1 MKRLRKRLQK
11 NDKSLRMLLT
21 NNNRTSCFPV
31 VIRHFSILSFLLF
44 FSFCSKPRSTK
55 TILLLAQKE
64 HFGLYAGEILRAEG
78 FNHFVLDSTIDDIT
92 QAYLA
97 GFDVVIFTQSDVS
110 QQFTS
115 ALTDYVS
122 KGGNLIA
129 FRPAKTLHMLFGIK
143 DVTAAIHSGYMA
155 ISDENE
161 IGKGLIT
168 QQLQFHGEGDRYVL
182 DAGKE
187 IAKLFESGDT
197 HDTTP
202 AIVLNTYGKGRAL
215 AFAYNLP
222 ESIVYTRQGNPAHA
236 GLETDGILGIRAM
249 DLFTRGWV
257 DTTKNT
263 LNQADEQMRLLSHAI
278 EYMSSYSK
286 PLPRWW
292 YFPDSLKCIVTL
304 NNDGEDSREAEFL
317 KQFDDVERHG
327 ARMTLYVKEPS
338 LISKERIDSWTTR
351 GFEIS
356 GHPDDTKQAVK
367 PDWNTMDSV
376 YTTLQ
381 NRLRESFGI
390 SSMRTITNHWFVWV
404 GNDADGKKNFAAQA
418 KLEEKHGVGLDC
430 NYAHYDNG
438 SDQGHFLG
446 PMGLDQGNYTGS
458 GLTMKFANVDGR
470 ILNVYQQLNNVYD
483 QQYMEHRDQEGYF
496 NAFKGIMDRSLHNE
510 VYSSI
515 SVRAHNNEYFF
526 SEIPLMQML
535 DYAKER
541 NVPVWTELSWLQF
554 LETKDEATFHN
565 IQWTKDK
572 LTFDVHSGI
581 NYDRDL
587 ACLIPYRFGNK
598 KVTAIRAGET
608 SGYDIITIKGTE
620 YARVLCKTGVDTHFE
635 VLYGVQKK

>member
-1 MKRLRKRLQK
+1 
-11 NDKSLRMLLT
+11 MLGT
-21 NNNRTSCFPV
+21 NSNATTCFLV
-31 VIRHFSILSFLLF
+31 VIKLFSILSFLLL
-44 FSFCSKPRSTK
+44 FSFCSKPKSTR

-64 HFGLYAGEILRAEG
+64 HFGLYTGEILKTEG
-78 FNHFVLDSTIDDIT
+78 FNHFVLDSTTDDVT
-92 QAYLA
+92 EDYLA
-97 GFDVVIFTQSDVS
+97 GFDVVILSHSDVS
-110 QQFTS
+110 EQFTT
-115 ALTDYVS
+115 ALRDYVTE
-122 KGGNLIA
+122 GGNLIA
-129 FRPAKTLHMLFGIK
+129 FRPAKGLHNLFGIK
-143 DVTAAIHSGYMA
+143 DVTAAIHSGYIA

-161 IGKGLIT
+161 IGKGLIN
-168 QQLQFHGEGDRYVL
+168 QQLQFHGDGDRYVL
-182 DAGKE
+182 DGGKE
-187 IAKLFESGDT
+187 LAKLFESGETPDT
-197 HDTTP
+197 SP
-202 AIVLNTYGKGRAL
+202 AIVFNTHGKGRAM

-222 ESIVYTRQGNPAHA
+222 ESIVYTRQGNRAHA
-236 GLETDGILGIRAM
+236 GLEMDGILGIRAM

-257 DTTKNT
+257 DITKNT
-263 LNQADEQMRLLSHAI
+263 LNQADEQMRMLSHGI

-292 YFPDSLKCIVTL
+292 YFPDSLKCVVTL

-338 LISKERIDSWTTR
+338 LISKGRIDSWIKR

-376 YTTLQ
+376 YMTLQ
-381 NRLRESFGI
+381 DRLRESFGI
-390 SSMRTITNHWFVWV
+390 SSMRTVTNHWFVWV
-404 GNDADGKKNFAAQA
+404 GHDADGEKNFAAQA
-418 KLEEKHGVGLDC
+418 KLEGTHGVGLDC

-438 SDQGHFLG
+438 SEQGHFLG
-446 PMGLDQGNYTGS
+446 AMGLNQGNYTGS
-458 GLTMKFANVDGR
+458 GLTMKFANGDGR

-535 DYAKER
+535 EYAKDH

-554 LETKDEATFHN
+554 LETKDEATFQN
-565 IQWTKDK
+565 ILWTDDR

-581 NYDRDL
+581 RYDRDL
-587 ACLIPYRFGNK
+587 ACLIPYRFDNK
-598 KVTAIRAGET
+598 RVSAIRAGEK

-620 YARVLCKTGVDTHFE
+620 YVRVFCKTGVGTHFE
-635 VLYGVQKK
+635 VQYRE